1 MENLFD
7 QAMWAQLKML
17 SIDWSGRLLS
27 AIAILFIGL
36 WVTRKLSDLI
46 KRLLG
51 RKEWDPI
58 ITSFLANI
66 VFVALMAFVVVAVL
80 GQLGVQTASFV
91 AVVGAAGLAVGLAL
105 QGSLSNFASGFLLIV
120 LRPFKKGDYIEGAG
134 TGGIV
139 EEMQV
144 FHTVPKTPD
153 NKMVIVPNS
162 KLTGD
167 NITNFTAMDTRRIDL
182 KVGVSYSDDLSKVKA
197 VLRRIVEADPRI
209 LRDPKPE
216 VMVEGLGDSSVN
228 LIARVWVKVP
238 DYWGVVFDN
247 TEKIK
252 TTFDAEGISIP
263 FPQRHVHVVQK

>member
-7 QAMWAQLKML
+7 QAMWTQLKFL
-17 SIDWSGRLLS
+17 AIDWSGRILS
-27 AIAILFIGL
+27 AVVILFIGL

-46 KRLLG
+46 RRLLS
-51 RKEWDPI
+51 RREWDPI
-58 ITSFLANI
+58 VTSFLANI
-66 VFVALMAFVVVAVL
+66 AFVALMAFVVVAVL
-80 GQLGVQTASFV
+80 GRLGVETASF
-91 AVVGAAGLAVGLAL
+91 AALIAAAGLAIGLAL

-144 FHTVPKTPD
+144 FHTVLKTPD
-153 NKMVIVPNS
+153 NKIVIVPNS

-167 NITNFTAMDTRRIDL
+167 NITNFTDMDTRRIDL
-182 KVGVSYSDDLSKVKA
+182 KVGVSYSDNLAKVKE
-197 VLRRIVEADPRI
+197 VLRRIVEADARI

-216 VMVEGLGDSSVN
+216 VMVSELADSSVN
-228 LIARVWVKVP
+228 LIARVWVKSG
-238 DYWGVVFDN
+238 DYWSVVFDN

-263 FPQRHVHVVQK
+263 FPQRHVHVIQK

>member
-1 MENLFD
+1 MDNLFD
-7 QAMWAQLKML
+7 QAMWTQLKMHV
-17 SIDWSGRLLS
+17 IDWSGRLLS
-27 AIAILFIGL
+27 AAVILFVGL

-51 RKEWDPI
+51 RREWDPI
-58 ITSFLANI
+58 VTSFLANI
-66 VFVALMAFVVVAVL
+66 AFVALMAFVVVAVL
-80 GQLGVQTASFV
+80 GRLGVETASF
-91 AVVGAAGLAVGLAL
+91 AALIAAAGLAIGLAL

-144 FHTVPKTPD
+144 FHTVLKTPD
-153 NKMVIVPNS
+153 NKKVIVPNS

-182 KVGVSYSDDLSKVKA
+182 KVGVSYSDDLAKVKA
-197 VLRRIVEADPRI
+197 VLRRIVDADARI
-209 LRDPKPE
+209 LRDPAPV
-216 VMVEGLGDSSVN
+216 VMVSELADSSVN
-228 LIARVWVKVP
+228 LIARVWVKSA
-238 DYWGVVFDN
+238 DYWPVVFDN

-252 TTFDAEGISIP
+252 NTFDAEGISIP
-263 FPQRHVHVVQK
+263 FPQRHVHVIQK